1 MLAVLSGAVLV
12 GCDSSPLP
20 AETRGAGRTSL
31 PAAGETDAAPPST
44 TGANAPPAA
53 TSDLLWESPTDGGPV
68 ELAYLPPAVQGVVAC
83 RPAELLAAP
92 EGKATLA
99 GWGELAQRPIA
110 ILESQLGL
118 PCSEVETLLVGLLD
132 GEFTEAGLG
141 PPRLALVATI
151 RHGLDVSAL
160 RAKWGS
166 PESREHDGETYY
178 EGSELAWYL
187 PRARQAKCLVVAP
200 REVMPEILELNG
212 RPPSLRQELSRLLAE
227 SDRDRQ
233 LTVAVTP
240 SFLATGGKQL
250 LTGPWAPLTN
260 ELAWWLDDQVL
271 AVLGSLHLERD
282 LFLEARF
289 STKADVRSAL
299 WERAF
304 RTRLGASEKRL
315 EEYLARGVSTPYGA
329 EILARFPQMWQQLVR
344 HARTAHHDREVIVR
358 AYLPGVA
365 AHNLALAT
373 RLALTEIVPRTAV
386 STGGDSPGALSLAAR
401 LQRPISLVFPRQ
413 TLEQA
418 LELFGR
424 EAGIDLEI
432 RGADLQLEGITK
444 NQSFGL
450 EARNLPAL
458 EVLEQILRLASPEGK
473 LVHVIETAQPSGE
486 KLFITTRAAAA
497 KRRPAEKTPESSPPE
512 N

>member
-1 MLAVLSGAVLV
+1 MLAVLSSAVLA
-12 GCDSSPLP
+12 GCDSSPP
-20 AETRGAGRTSL
+20 RAEAPGAGATSRPAPGETEAAPAS
-31 PAAGETDAAPPST
+31 PAAPS
-44 TGANAPPAA
+44 ASPSA
-53 TSDLLWESPTDGGPV
+53 TSELLWESPTDGGPV
-68 ELAYLPPAVQGVVAC
+68 DLAYLPPGVQGVVAC

-99 GWGELAQRPIA
+99 GWGDLAEGPIA
-110 ILESQLGL
+110 KLESQLGL
-118 PCSEVETLLVGLLD
+118 PGAEVESLLVGLLD

-141 PPRLALVATI
+141 PPRLALVATT
-151 RHGLDVSAL
+151 RQGLDLPAL
-160 RAKWGS
+160 LLKWGS
-166 PESREHDGETYY
+166 PQPREQQGETYY
-178 EGSELAWYL
+178 EGSTLAWYL
-187 PRARQAKCLVVAP
+187 PPARQGTCLVVAP

-233 LTVAVTP
+233 LTWAVTP

-250 LTGPWAPLTN
+250 LTGPWAPLTD

-271 AVLGSLHLERD
+271 AVLGSLHLEKD

-289 STKADVRSAL
+289 YTKADVRSAL

-304 RTRLGASEKRL
+304 RTRLGASGKRV
-315 EEYLARGVSTPYGA
+315 EDFLARGVPTPYGA

-344 HARTAHHDREVIVR
+344 HSRTAHQDREVIVR

-373 RLALTEIVPRTAV
+373 RLSLTEIVPGTTV
-386 STGGDSPGALSLAAR
+386 STGGDSAEPLSVAAR

-458 EVLEQILRLASPEGK
+458 EVLEQILRRASPEGK
-473 LVHVIETAQPSGE
+473 LVHVIETAQSGGE
-486 KLFITTRAAAA
+486 KLFVTTRAAAA
-497 KRRPAEKTPESSPPE
+497 KRRPADGSQESSQPE